1 MTDPPPAGP
10 RTPYVGLVP
19 YGEDDA
25 DFFFGRDEE
34 RWIVAGNLRADRLT
48 ILYGPSGVGKSS
60 LLFATV
66 ARSLR
71 ALPEAPVV
79 VVFSSWGG
87 DPTEA
92 LAAAVAPRI
101 GISGTVAPEFAPV

>member
-1 MTDPPPAGP
+1 MSAAS
-10 RTPYVGLVP
+10 PYRGLAP
-19 YGEDDA
+19 FEDTELDA
-25 DFFFGRDEE
+25 LYFFGRE
-34 RWIVAGNLRADRLT
+34 RDTEIVVANLIASRLT
-48 ILYGPSGVGKSS
+48 VLYGPSGVWKSS

-87 DPTEA
+87 DPTEE
-92 LAAAVAPRI
+92 LAAAISEVA
-101 GISGTVAPEFAPV
+101 GIETGDLVDTLG